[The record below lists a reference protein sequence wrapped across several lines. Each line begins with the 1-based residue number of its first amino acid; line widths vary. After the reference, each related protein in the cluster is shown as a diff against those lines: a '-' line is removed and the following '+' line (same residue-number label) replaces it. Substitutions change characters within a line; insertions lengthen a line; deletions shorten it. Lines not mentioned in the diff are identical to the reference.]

1 MQRGIGKAGERE
13 REERSPGLRE
23 RGKEA
28 RRRLLVCTARE
39 ALEQDDFSMR
49 RVAARA
55 GLSEATPYNLFES
68 KSALLGEVYREECE
82 RLLARLKSANAS
94 NTLDRVFDA
103 FVLIAADFE
112 ARPNFHRALFSGLF
126 ESVTGRLRDAREDHG
141 FTLWNGLLEAAIAS
155 GAIVDTVSARM
166 VPRLFIYLIGGVTR
180 EWIAEIVSTDEWRIK
195 VSHGLAL
202 LLLPVAS
209 PVNTQFLRARLL
221 DLEAEINSA
230 GASASHG
237 N

>member
-1 MQRGIGKAGERE
+1 MDQEG
-13 REERSPGLRE
+13 RSPGLRE

-28 RRRLLVCTARE
+28 RRLLLVRAARE

-49 RVAARA
+49 RVAALA

-82 RLLARLKSANAS
+82 RLLARLESAGGT
-94 NTLDRVFDA
+94 NTLDRVFVA
-103 FVLIAADFE
+103 FVLIAADFD
-112 ARPNFHRALFSGLF
+112 ARPNFHRALFTGLF

-141 FTLWNGLLEAAIAS
+141 FTLWNGLLEAAIAT
-155 GAIVDTVSARM
+155 GAIVDTVSARA
-166 VPRLFIYLIGGVTR
+166 VPRLFIYLIGGATR

-209 PVNTQFLRARLL
+209 PDSTRILRARLRT
-221 DLEAEINSA
+221 LEAEIGPVGA
-230 GASASHG
+230 GASLG